1 MIGDCDYC
9 LCIVEVCDLCDAC
22 EDCCLCGYCNN
33 SKCYN
38 SDFNATNNN
47 YTPVGIEN
55 LCEEG
60 YCKWCHT
67 EEIHPNV
74 VNTVGRHYAYCKCKE
89 MKE

>member
-55 LCEEG
+55 L
-60 YCKWCHT
+60 
-67 EEIHPNV
+67 
-74 VNTVGRHYAYCKCKE
+74 
-89 MKE
+89 